1 MKKKISLLT
10 AFIFIAILSMAQ
22 INPFSPVKQGTPAQ
36 VIQAQGAL
44 QGLLGIING
53 RYTDTAQANTT
64 PISLVPGAQIA
75 VGDTVF
81 FRNQTATKWILIG
94 LGTFRNDTLQAI
106 RPLGIDS
113 ISPTLSRIK
122 LLTQRALVFG
132 GTTTMHSCLSIDVIP
147 TGVFINYNFYSS
159 PGVTLTVTAA
169 DPSFPRIDAVVID
182 TLGQISIITG
192 TPSSLPQI
200 PTINIASQFL
210 LTTYPVAAGGSCIG
224 IITEIVYDQNTGP
237 TAEWAPTT
245 FGTLTNDFGN
255 TVNPFHLTIADF
267 VSTYTNGSGIIFTRT
282 GNDTAQANEILKL
295 YIYSNGIFGNQIKIQ
310 FFHDAAAVGNQITF
324 NSGYG
329 FNGNNADVYQNTSIP
344 FSAFGLTN
352 QIFNKIVITY
362 AGDDLSGAKGLY
374 NDYIQLQTG
383 VSNTNAGEDHGVF
396 NFYMN
401 PTGDTLYLVR
411 FDGVIFK
418 VLVSGGGG
426 GSSLANFYL
435 KDSTLSSNRVV
446 VLDNKDL
453 NFEDFGGMEFFLQPS
468 ADMMGLSTAGGS
480 SIVLQNNVITYT
492 GTHTFNGS
500 IVYNTPVSGAIT
512 DSILTWD
519 AATGIVNMR
528 DGASLISSMQ
538 QTFNKSVEL
547 GDIPK
552 INGHGINDLFI
563 DSLSTFLIH
572 VYDPLSVNSSI
583 IDAEPFALT
592 LSNTGAEGQSALS
605 ESDTTNYLQTSD
617 NFSHTNKLVVA
628 PQLFQ
633 FQANSSSASRIT
645 IQGNLDSSDANV
657 NSIMWV
663 ASDNSWHKGHIPSPN
678 LQQVTDVGFITTNPL
693 FVLNDNAGIE
703 VEGSA
708 GSVDIGTIAGAPILE
723 FISLGGGHAHINITN
738 ITNVDENLEFPTT
751 SGTIVSVTTGAVAP
765 ASTPSQIGEI
775 YVDTVA
781 KKLYFATGTASS
793 SDWTIAN

>member
-1 MKKKISLLT
+1 MKKEISLLT

-64 PISLVPGAQIA
+64 PISLAPGAQIA

-81 FRNQTATKWILIG
+81 FRNVTATKWILIG

-310 FFHDAAAVGNQITF
+310 FFLGAAAVGNQITF

-418 VLVSGGGG
+418 VPVSGGGG
-426 GSSLANFYL
+426 AETWQQTLING
-435 KDSTLSSNRVV
+435 STLTQDNTVDLGTK
-446 VLDNKDL
+446 VLQFNQGINTFLEVDPTAGNEQAYINAANITDGG
-453 NFEDFGGMEFFLQPS
+453 NFGGMSATTTNTS
-468 ADMMGLSTAGGS
+468 ADVIVNAQFNANATQARIEGTADVSGSTLVYGAD
-480 SIVLQNNVITYT
+480 
-492 GTHTFNGS
+492 THTFNGS
-500 IVYNTPVSGAIT
+500 IVYNAPVSGAIT
-512 DSILTWD
+512 DSILTRD
-519 AATGIVNMR
+519 ASTGIINML
-528 DGASLISSMQ
+528 SYPTLQ
-538 QTFNKSVEL
+538 SVIL
-547 GDIPK
+547 SGNVLNQNNDIH
-552 INGHGINDLFI
+552 N
-563 DSLSTFLIH
+563 
-572 VYDPLSVNSSI
+572 
-583 IDAEPFALT
+583 
-592 LSNTGAEGQSALS
+592 
-605 ESDTTNYLQTSD
+605 
-617 NFSHTNKLVVA
+617 
-628 PQLFQ
+628 Q
-633 FQANSSSASRIT
+633 FQT
-645 IQGNLDSSDANV
+645 
-657 NSIMWV
+657 
-663 ASDNSWHKGHIPSPN
+663 H
-678 LQQVTDVGFITTNPL
+678 
-693 FVLNDNAGIE
+693 FVLDENPDLLYFNTIDIIGD
-703 VEGSA
+703 SA
-708 GSVDIGTIAGAPILE
+708 GSAPLFTINLGNGNDTL
-723 FISLGGGHAHINITN
+723 SLFQVQGGVGGGFSSTPTIELFTESSLLNSQFTIIPDSILIQSASSAALFSKIKISKDSIDINSNQVNITKGSLH
-738 ITNVDENLEFPTT
+738 LETQFT
-751 SGTIVSVTTGAVAP
+751 P
-765 ASTPSQIGEI
+765 ANSTDNSLPSQTLAAD
-775 YVDTVA
+775 DTFLWYR
-781 KKLYFATGTASS
+781 KSNGT
-793 SDWTIAN
+793 WVKIPWVVF